1 MKKRVEQLPRHL
13 RMSTVKERPKHIRA
27 PWMRCDTLGKALWT
41 TRLSIKAGKST
52 GDVSRGPRDLFWDL
66 ALKIV
71 RGTIDS
77 DIEPQTLSAHLR
89 PYEQEGHRDEK
100 HGERRDYSA
109 RVEPDASEV
118 NVQKADEAVDNLF
131 AIMLDLEHSINKWP
145 PTPRE
150 PPPPM
155 PQPTPPGLLSKET
168 GTGRDLT
175 I

>member
-1 MKKRVEQLPRHL
+1 M
-13 RMSTVKERPKHIRA
+13 
-27 PWMRCDTLGKALWT
+27 
-41 TRLSIKAGKST
+41 
-52 GDVSRGPRDLFWDL
+52 
-66 ALKIV
+66 
-71 RGTIDS
+71 
-77 DIEPQTLSAHLR
+77 
-89 PYEQEGHRDEK
+89 
-100 HGERRDYSA
+100 
-109 RVEPDASEV
+109 
-118 NVQKADEAVDNLF
+118 QKADEAVDNLF